1 MKKAF
6 VITTFIGTLAI
17 NDGNKVVGFRL
28 IGEKEIPE
36 KLLRTKEEL
45 IEEEKEL
52 MEELKKEGFEV
63 IKGNEE
69 KENWVKENLF
79 EIAKELKVVKDRI
92 EFNSLISRIGAE
104 IARLNIKKAI
114 RKDDL
119 ILHANNAIEELDKVI
134 NVFIERL
141 RDWYSLHFPELE
153 KAIKDHEKFVKLV
166 ANYGDRKSFENTE
179 FEDLA
184 KKSMGADFSLA
195 DLKIIKLFSQNILNL
210 FSLRKKL
217 SSYLE
222 KTLKEIA
229 PNLTEIAGPTLAAKL
244 IAKAGSLEK
253 LAKLPSSTIQL
264 IGSEKALF
272 RFLRGKGKSPK
283 HGIIFVHPLIQNA
296 PKKLRGKI
304 ARVLASKLSI
314 AAKLDYFSKE
324 YRADKLKKELEERI
338 KEIFGGKK

>member
-6 VITTFIGTLAI
+6 LVTTFIGTLAI
-17 NDGNKVVGFRL
+17 NEENKIVGFRL
-28 IGEKEIPE
+28 INENEIPE
-36 KLLRTKEEL
+36 KMMKSKEEWV
-45 IEEEKEL
+45 EEEKEL
-52 MEELKKEGFEV
+52 MEELKKKGFEV
-63 IKGNEE
+63 VKGNKE

-104 IARLNIKKAI
+104 IARLSIKKAI

-119 ILHANNAIEELDKVI
+119 ILHANNAVEELDKVI

-166 ANYGDRKSFENTE
+166 ANYGDRKNFERTE
-179 FEDLA
+179 FENLA

-222 KTLKEIA
+222 KTLREVA
-229 PNLTEIAGPTLAAKL
+229 PNLTEIAGPPLAAKL

-324 YRADKLKKELEERI
+324 YRADKLKKELDERI

>member
-28 IGEKEIPE
+28 IGEKEISE

-69 KENWVKENLF
+69 KENFVKENLF

>member
-69 KENWVKENLF
+69 KENFVKENLF

>member
-6 VITTFIGTLAI
+6 LATTFIGTLAI
-17 NDGNKVVGFRL
+17 NEENKVVGFRL
-28 IGEKEIPE
+28 IREEEIPE
-36 KLLRTKEEL
+36 KMLRSREEL

-63 IKGNEE
+63 VKNKE
-69 KENWVKENLF
+69 KADWIRENLF

-114 RKDDL
+114 KKDDL

-134 NVFIERL
+134 NIFVERL

-166 ANYGDRKSFENTE
+166 ANYGDRKNFENTE

-184 KKSMGADFSLA
+184 KKSMGADFSSA

>member
-36 KLLRTKEEL
+36 KLLRAKEEL

-104 IARLNIKKAI
+104 IARLSIKKAI
-114 RKDDL
+114 KKDDL

-166 ANYGDRKSFENTE
+166 VNYGDRKNFENTE

>member
-36 KLLRTKEEL
+36 KLLRAKEEL

-114 RKDDL
+114 RKVDPYGVDLASGVEKSRCHRDPEKPRSGRRPRRGHRRGRQVDDL
-119 ILHANNAIEELDKVI
+119 
-134 NVFIERL
+134 
-141 RDWYSLHFPELE
+141 
-153 KAIKDHEKFVKLV
+153 
-166 ANYGDRKSFENTE
+166 
-179 FEDLA
+179 
-184 KKSMGADFSLA
+184 
-195 DLKIIKLFSQNILNL
+195 
-210 FSLRKKL
+210 
-217 SSYLE
+217 
-222 KTLKEIA
+222 
-229 PNLTEIAGPTLAAKL
+229 
-244 IAKAGSLEK
+244 
-253 LAKLPSSTIQL
+253 
-264 IGSEKALF
+264 
-272 RFLRGKGKSPK
+272 
-283 HGIIFVHPLIQNA
+283 
-296 PKKLRGKI
+296 
-304 ARVLASKLSI
+304 
-314 AAKLDYFSKE
+314 
-324 YRADKLKKELEERI
+324 
-338 KEIFGGKK
+338 

>member
-36 KLLRTKEEL
+36 KLLRAKEEL

-69 KENWVKENLF
+69 KENFVKENLF

-166 ANYGDRKSFENTE
+166 ANYGDRKNFENTE

-184 KKSMGADFSLA
+184 KKSMGADFSLT

>member
-69 KENWVKENLF
+69 KENFVKENLF

-324 YRADKLKKELEERI
+324 YRADKLKKELEERV